1 MLLYQVQ
8 QLFVYCVIITTKKLC
23 VYCVIKSR
31 TIIYGLCYY
40 INNSDWSTVLLYQ
53 EQFINN
59 CFIIPRTILYVH
71 CTVLYSVHYILWYV
85 LNQEQ
90 FICTVL
96 YCIIYSWIFSE
107 GYEARGPYI
116 LCGLSWVG
124 IIVCK
129 IIQYFT
135 VLSPLALFSVR
146 EPTVG

>member
-1 MLLYQVQ
+1 MNCVIIPKTTFYVLCYYTKNNFLYIVLLYKK
-8 QLFVYCVIITTKKLC
+8 QLFVHCIKKPRTTICVLCYYNKKKLC

-59 CFIIPRTILYVH
+59 CFIIPRTKLYVH

-96 YCIIYSWIFSE
+96 Y
-107 GYEARGPYI
+107 YI
-116 LCGLSWVG
+116 LLD
-124 IIVCK
+124 
-129 IIQYFT
+129 F
-135 VLSPLALFSVR
+135 L
-146 EPTVG
+146 